1 MREWSVE
8 DLTRWGNELRDNEL
22 SFVSQCEMVEYSR
35 DLMSLYNAATDEIQ
49 RLRSLWLLVYMPI
62 TQLIKLVELLELG
75 EVDELVVV
83 NAVKFYMHG
92 IDGELNG

>member
-22 SFVSQCEMVEYSR
+22 SFVSQCEMVEYSQ

-62 TQLIKLVELLELG
+62 TQLIKLVDLLELG